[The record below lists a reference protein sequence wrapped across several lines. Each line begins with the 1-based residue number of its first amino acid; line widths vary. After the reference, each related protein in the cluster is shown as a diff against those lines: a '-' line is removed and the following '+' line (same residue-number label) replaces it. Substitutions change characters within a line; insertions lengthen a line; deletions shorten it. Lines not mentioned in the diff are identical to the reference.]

1 MEQSRL
7 ISVGET
13 TQTENIF
20 QRNDDHIL
28 MSSVKYVLVLVTF
41 WIFIFTVGFLVG
53 LKKDTSH
60 LDVIPTLIHY
70 DPHLN
75 YENLSLPLCHIEH
88 WNNKT
93 TISFPFYDLYKY
105 FAERKVTGSEGLS
118 DGQLRLLTAF
128 LYEEYIVITH
138 TAQNPKGVGRVA
150 YCHYYDCNR
159 NELPGTRFESFVFP
173 MTAVHCPRRA
183 GVKYVSL
190 SFENSDPPKE
200 EPIPLLNRIFEYPPH
215 EIGVC
220 VGQIYG
226 EEKKWLEIIE
236 YVEHHKLMGATMFYF
251 TILEMDE
258 YSKRTIEDYQRL
270 GEIEATFVNTEY
282 EKINWLFHM
291 IQVHECFFRS
301 KFHSKWVIGIDID
314 ERLVMTQMPLMSY
327 LRQQSPDT
335 CEINFGSR
343 RIQKLYD
350 DPEKYISTN
359 QTRSSLSFYKYNQ
372 TTTHR
377 WGAFKSIFKPAKVHA
392 IHFHWTVQQHDG
404 CRIKTAKRQE
414 GYIRH
419 YRTTDSSSLAGSWV
433 SIFKPYTTT
442 QMDSEFSKQLEVR
455 VIKRVEY
462 LYKLHPVFCETIDP
476 KIRKHFPHDLHCVN

>member
-1 MEQSRL
+1 MFSTVLLGNHQFIHFLDNSFL
-7 ISVGET
+7 IFS
-13 TQTENIF
+13 
-20 QRNDDHIL
+20 
-28 MSSVKYVLVLVTF
+28 
-41 WIFIFTVGFLVG
+41 
-53 LKKDTSH
+53 
-60 LDVIPTLIHY
+60 
-70 DPHLN
+70 
-75 YENLSLPLCHIEH
+75 LSLPLCHIEH

-93 TISFPFYDLYKY
+93 TTSFPFYDLYKY

-138 TAQNPKGVGRVA
+138 TAQNPQGVGKVA

-173 MTAVHCPRRA
+173 MTAVHCPRRS

-200 EPIPLLNRIFEYPPH
+200 EPIPLLNRIFECKINLKKFFSNTVSHLDPPH

-291 IQVHECFFRS
+291 IQVH
-301 KFHSKWVIGIDID
+301 
-314 ERLVMTQMPLMSY
+314 
-327 LRQQSPDT
+327 
-335 CEINFGSR
+335 
-343 RIQKLYD
+343 
-350 DPEKYISTN
+350 
-359 QTRSSLSFYKYNQ
+359 
-372 TTTHR
+372 
-377 WGAFKSIFKPAKVHA
+377 
-392 IHFHWTVQQHDG
+392 
-404 CRIKTAKRQE
+404 
-414 GYIRH
+414 
-419 YRTTDSSSLAGSWV
+419 V
-433 SIFKPYTTT
+433 S
-442 QMDSEFSKQLEVR
+442 EV
-455 VIKRVEY
+455 
-462 LYKLHPVFCETIDP
+462 
-476 KIRKHFPHDLHCVN
+476 